1 MYVLL
6 LLFGGVQM
14 KKALLTAVFGS
25 ALFLAACG
33 GGDDAAKDKDTSA
46 NDGGNTTE
54 VAAGEAIAK
63 QKCISCHGGDL
74 KGQGSTPS
82 LIGTGKDATEIQDII
97 ENGSPDLP
105 GMPAGL
111 IKGDD
116 AKEVATW
123 LADQK

>member
-1 MYVLL
+1 
-6 LLFGGVQM
+6 M

-33 GGDDAAKDKDTSA
+33 GGDDAAKDKDTTA
-46 NDGGNTTE
+46 TDGGNTTE

-82 LIGTGKDATEIQDII
+82 LIGTGKSADQ
-97 ENGSPDLP
+97 LQ
-105 GMPAGL
+105 GL

-123 LADQK
+123 LAEQK

>member
-1 MYVLL
+1 
-6 LLFGGVQM
+6 M

-33 GGDDAAKDKDTSA
+33 GGDDAAKDKDTTA
-46 NDGGNTTE
+46 TDGGNTTE

-82 LIGTGKDATEIQDII
+82 LIGTGKSADELQDII
-97 ENGSPDLP
+97 ENGSPDFP
-105 GMPAGL
+105 GMPPGL

-123 LADQK
+123 LAEQK